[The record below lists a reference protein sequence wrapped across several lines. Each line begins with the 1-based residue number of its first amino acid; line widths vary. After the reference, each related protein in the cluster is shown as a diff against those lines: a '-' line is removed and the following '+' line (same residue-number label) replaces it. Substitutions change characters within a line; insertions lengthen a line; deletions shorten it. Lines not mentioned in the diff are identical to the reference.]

1 LAVRISVHTVR
12 RPKAYQEVFLVSFR
26 TVPPPSNKV
35 HGAIPPF
42 DCSYTQQS
50 ETCVSSRLKAMQAWR
65 QLYRGLELRT
75 GHTNRCRKESANQL
89 ISQISRPYIC
99 GREPSAAS
107 PCADGRPR
115 HAQAA
120 IRGIETSPV
129 APLTLG
135 RIRWCVTRE
144 NPSLRQAAVVIP
156 ILGLYS
162 ARASLAFTA
171 SFG

>member
-1 LAVRISVHTVR
+1 MAS
-12 RPKAYQEVFLVSFR
+12 
-26 TVPPPSNKV
+26 TVPRARVANWPHGQVQKGISKPTHQSNIE
-35 HGAIPPF
+35 A
-42 DCSYTQQS
+42 
-50 ETCVSSRLKAMQAWR
+50 
-65 QLYRGLELRT
+65 LYF
-75 GHTNRCRKESANQL
+75 
-89 ISQISRPYIC
+89 C

-120 IRGIETSPV
+120 IRGIETSLV

-162 ARASLAFTA
+162 A
-171 SFG
+171 